1 MNLELIVTIVLAMIS
16 SLIPT
21 VYKRITDS
29 ANIANPYII
38 VAAVIL
44 GTLSACIV
52 YSLMTLGL
60 LGTLYYFV
68 VYIVILGSIFLTQ
81 YLVKLNSKWD
91 NLYLFTIDSKNT
103 HFVGTISYEEKPSVA
118 LDKLKKLK

>member
-29 ANIANPYII
+29 ANITNPYTI

-44 GTLSACIV
+44 GILSACVV

-81 YLVKLNSKWD
+81 YLVKLNSK
-91 NLYLFTIDSKNT
+91 
-103 HFVGTISYEEKPSVA
+103 
-118 LDKLKKLK
+118 

>member
-29 ANIANPYII
+29 ANITNPYII

-44 GTLSACIV
+44 GTLSASAV
-52 YSLMTLGL
+52 YSLMTLGFL
-60 LGTLYYFV
+60 ETLYFFV
-68 VYIVILGSIFLTQ
+68 IYKIILGSIFLTQ
-81 YLVKLNSKWD
+81 YLAKLNSK
-91 NLYLFTIDSKNT
+91 
-103 HFVGTISYEEKPSVA
+103 
-118 LDKLKKLK
+118 

>member
-16 SLIPT
+16 SLIPM

-44 GTLSACIV
+44 GTLSACVV
-52 YSLMTLGL
+52 YSLMAYGMLQ
-60 LGTLYYFV
+60 TLYFLVIYK
-68 VYIVILGSIFLTQ
+68 IILGSIFLTQ
-81 YLVKLNSKWD
+81 YLVKLNSK
-91 NLYLFTIDSKNT
+91 
-103 HFVGTISYEEKPSVA
+103 
-118 LDKLKKLK
+118 

>member
-1 MNLELIVTIVLAMIS
+1 MNLELIVTIILAMIS

-38 VAAVIL
+38 VAAGIL

-52 YSLMTLGL
+52 YSLMTYGILE
-60 LGTLYYFV
+60 TLYFFV
-68 VYIVILGSIFLTQ
+68 IYKIILGSIFLTQ
-81 YLVKLNSKWD
+81 YLVKLNSK
-91 NLYLFTIDSKNT
+91 
-103 HFVGTISYEEKPSVA
+103 
-118 LDKLKKLK
+118 

>member
-44 GTLSACIV
+44 GTLSACVV
-52 YSLMTLGL
+52 YSLMTLWNTWNFILQNETIL
-60 LGTLYYFV
+60 L
-68 VYIVILGSIFLTQ
+68 SI
-81 YLVKLNSKWD
+81 KL
-91 NLYLFTIDSKNT
+91 F
-103 HFVGTISYEEKPSVA
+103 
-118 LDKLKKLK
+118 

>member
-29 ANIANPYII
+29 ANITNPYII

-44 GTLSACIV
+44 GTLSASAV
-52 YSLMTLGL
+52 YSLMTLGFL
-60 LGTLYYFV
+60 ETLYFFV
-68 VYIVILGSIFLTQ
+68 IYKIILGSIFLTQ
-81 YLVKLNSKWD
+81 YLVKLNSK
-91 NLYLFTIDSKNT
+91 
-103 HFVGTISYEEKPSVA
+103 
-118 LDKLKKLK
+118 

>member
-16 SLIPT
+16 SLIPI
-21 VYKRITDS
+21 VYRKITDS
-29 ANIANPYII
+29 ANITNPYII

-44 GTLSACIV
+44 GTISACVV

-60 LGTLYYFV
+60 LGTLYYLV

-81 YLVKLNSKWD
+81 YLVKLNSK
-91 NLYLFTIDSKNT
+91 
-103 HFVGTISYEEKPSVA
+103 
-118 LDKLKKLK
+118 

>member
-29 ANIANPYII
+29 ANISNPYII

-44 GTLSACIV
+44 GTLSACVV
-52 YSLMTLGL
+52 YSLMTLWITWNFIL
-60 LGTLYYFV
+60 LRCL
-68 VYIVILGSIFLTQ
+68 YIVILGSIFLTQ
-81 YLVKLNSKWD
+81 YLVKLNSK
-91 NLYLFTIDSKNT
+91 
-103 HFVGTISYEEKPSVA
+103 
-118 LDKLKKLK
+118 

>member
-16 SLIPT
+16 SLTPT

-81 YLVKLNSKWD
+81 YLVKLNSK
-91 NLYLFTIDSKNT
+91 
-103 HFVGTISYEEKPSVA
+103 
-118 LDKLKKLK
+118 

>member
-44 GTLSACIV
+44 GTLSACVV
-52 YSLMTLGL
+52 YSLMAYGMLQT
-60 LGTLYYFV
+60 F
-68 VYIVILGSIFLTQ
+68 IFSC
-81 YLVKLNSKWD
+81 YL
-91 NLYLFTIDSKNT
+91 
-103 HFVGTISYEEKPSVA
+103 
-118 LDKLKKLK
+118 

>member
-21 VYKRITDS
+21 VYKKITDS

-52 YSLMTLGL
+52 YSLMIYGILQ
-60 LGTLYYFV
+60 TLYFLVIYK
-68 VYIVILGSIFLTQ
+68 IILGSIFLTQ
-81 YLVKLNSKWD
+81 YLVKLNSK
-91 NLYLFTIDSKNT
+91 
-103 HFVGTISYEEKPSVA
+103 
-118 LDKLKKLK
+118 

>member
-1 MNLELIVTIVLAMIS
+1 MNLELIITIILAMIS

-44 GTLSACIV
+44 GTLSACRC
-52 YSLMTLGL
+52 LFFNGL
-60 LGTLYYFV
+60 WNASNF
-68 VYIVILGSIFLTQ
+68 IFSC
-81 YLVKLNSKWD
+81 YL
-91 NLYLFTIDSKNT
+91 
-103 HFVGTISYEEKPSVA
+103 
-118 LDKLKKLK
+118 

>member
-1 MNLELIVTIVLAMIS
+1 MNIELIVAIILAMIS
-16 SLIPT
+16 SLLPSI
-21 VYKRITDS
+21 YKKITDS
-29 ANIANPYII
+29 VNIANPYII

-44 GTLSACIV
+44 GTLSACVV

-81 YLVKLNSKWD
+81 YLVKLNSK
-91 NLYLFTIDSKNT
+91 
-103 HFVGTISYEEKPSVA
+103 
-118 LDKLKKLK
+118 

>member
-29 ANIANPYII
+29 ANISNPYII

-44 GTLSACIV
+44 GTLSACVRLFFNDSWIAWNFI
-52 YSLMTLGL
+52 L
-60 LGTLYYFV
+60 LRCLYCDPRLNFPY
-68 VYIVILGSIFLTQ
+68 SIFSKTKFKMRQLT
-81 YLVKLNSKWD
+81 LTMESN
-91 NLYLFTIDSKNT
+91 
-103 HFVGTISYEEKPSVA
+103 
-118 LDKLKKLK
+118 

>member
-1 MNLELIVTIVLAMIS
+1 M
-16 SLIPT
+16 
-21 VYKRITDS
+21 VYRKITDN
-29 ANIANPYII
+29 ANITNPYII

-44 GTLSACIV
+44 GTLSACVV

-81 YLVKLNSKWD
+81 YLVKLNSK
-91 NLYLFTIDSKNT
+91 
-103 HFVGTISYEEKPSVA
+103 
-118 LDKLKKLK
+118 

>member
-1 MNLELIVTIVLAMIS
+1 MIS

-44 GTLSACIV
+44 GILSACIV
-52 YSLMTLGL
+52 YSLMIYGILQ
-60 LGTLYYFV
+60 TLYFFV
-68 VYIVILGSIFLTQ
+68 IYKIILGSIFLTQ
-81 YLVKLNSKWD
+81 YLVKLNSK
-91 NLYLFTIDSKNT
+91 
-103 HFVGTISYEEKPSVA
+103 
-118 LDKLKKLK
+118 

>member
-16 SLIPT
+16 SLIPM
-21 VYKRITDS
+21 VYRKITDS
-29 ANIANPYII
+29 ANITNPYII

-44 GTLSACIV
+44 GTISACVV

-81 YLVKLNSKWD
+81 YLIKLNSK
-91 NLYLFTIDSKNT
+91 
-103 HFVGTISYEEKPSVA
+103 
-118 LDKLKKLK
+118 

>member
-29 ANIANPYII
+29 ANISNPFII

-44 GTLSACIV
+44 GSLSASAV
-52 YSLMTLGL
+52 YSLMTVGFLE
-60 LGTLYYFV
+60 TLYFFV
-68 VYIVILGSIFLTQ
+68 IYKIILGSIFLTQ
-81 YLVKLNSKWD
+81 YLVKLNSK
-91 NLYLFTIDSKNT
+91 
-103 HFVGTISYEEKPSVA
+103 
-118 LDKLKKLK
+118 

>member
-1 MNLELIVTIVLAMIS
+1 MNLELIVTIVLAMFS

-52 YSLMTLGL
+52 YSLMIYGILQ
-60 LGTLYYFV
+60 TLYFLVIYK
-68 VYIVILGSIFLTQ
+68 IILGSIFLTQ
-81 YLVKLNSKWD
+81 YLVN
-91 NLYLFTIDSKNT
+91 
-103 HFVGTISYEEKPSVA
+103 
-118 LDKLKKLK
+118 